1 MHDWC
6 VSECA
11 ERDSKWVRCSEGDDL
26 GNLSC
31 FSSRLYSLSWVRV
44 GGVVGGETT
53 QKQ

>member
-1 MHDWC
+1 MSAQSGTVNGSDA
-6 VSECA
+6 V
-11 ERDSKWVRCSEGDDL
+11 EGDDL

-44 GGVVGGETT
+44 GGVGGVVGGKTT